1 MFKKCTNKLASNRGV
16 DEVAYEYID
25 SILEYNNLYID
36 SFVATAFKDE
46 NYNQALSILN
56 LGSNKIDMLYNTR
69 NASFMEFIRNNS
81 DASTN
86 ILKKLSRI
94 KNLKSIEDSNML
106 GKVIKLYMIIENFIN
121 NNDLNG

>member
-1 MFKKCTNKLASNRGV
+1 
-16 DEVAYEYID
+16 
-25 SILEYNNLYID
+25 
-36 SFVATAFKDE
+36 
-46 NYNQALSILN
+46 
-56 LGSNKIDMLYNTR
+56 
-69 NASFMEFIRNNS
+69 MEFIRNNS

-121 NNDLNG
+121 NNGLNG